1 MTENFVV
8 VPETSYMYDPCVA
21 INYDPEKAG
30 WENEYRYEDQ
40 VDGLVTVMNK
50 TNGTDIHQVQSFF
63 GRGIIWHQEVFC
75 C

>member
-21 INYDPEKAG
+21 INGDPEKAG

-40 VDGLVTVMNK
+40 VEGLVTVMNK
-50 TNGTDIHQVQSFF
+50 TNGTDLHQVQS
-63 GRGIIWHQEVFC
+63 
-75 C
+75 